1 MIIETFSEFTYGFAL
16 TNEIVGWTAFSCA
29 PIFPNLVEEGKK
41 GGGYDVKLQRPGFAL
56 YLQFKRADYMTRS
69 SAREISKFGADLK
82 TPFHR
87 FNIIDGA
94 KSNQH
99 ELLLALDETADL
111 VFYAAPR
118 FYSKV
123 EIDAAWKENT
133 TASRS
138 IFVAPSNIGQLDD
151 GPHTVAYDP
160 STAWVCSEPKPLKVF
175 DSLALMEA
183 LQSRLKSD
191 DRPLSEKIPE
201 INANM
206 DNAIRL
212 AELRAEERDRRRRD
226 AAVVN
231 KSLSEDI
238 LHVEV
243 RSLLRESL
251 IPRGEPLLETEREPP
266 FEPPAVP
273 SIPTRRPS
281 DLSEPER
288 QLRES
293 ADKAAQVF
301 GAQMIV
307 IQPNA

>member
-41 GGGYDVKLQRPGFAL
+41 GGGYDVKLQRPGFTL

-118 FYSKV
+118 FYSKT

-138 IFVAPSNIGQLDD
+138 IFVAPSNIGQLED

-160 STAWVCSEPKPLKVF
+160 YTAWICSEPKPLKVF
-175 DSLALMEA
+175 DSLALMEI
-183 LQSRLKSD
+183 LQNRLKSD
-191 DRPLSEKIPE
+191 TRPLREKMPE
-201 INANM
+201 INDKINEAM
-206 DNAIRL
+206 RL
-212 AELRAEERDRRRRD
+212 AEFRADERARRRRD
-226 AAVVN
+226 AAAEGKPLPDN
-231 KSLSEDI
+231 IAIDEIRAYFRRPTIQSD
-238 LHVEV
+238 
-243 RSLLRESL
+243 
-251 IPRGEPLLETEREPP
+251 PLLESEREPL
-266 FEPPAVP
+266 FEQPGVP
-273 SIPTRRPS
+273 SIPTRRPT

-288 QLRES
+288 HLREA
-293 ADKAAQVF
+293 ADKAAQIF
-301 GAQMIV
+301 GTQMII
-307 IQPNA
+307 IQPND